1 MKQRE
6 RVKRGE
12 THGKGPQREANA
24 NKWII
29 IVRKRIRERE
39 RRQRRE
45 DTYSGYRMEGAPEEA
60 AIKSSTGLSM
70 Q

>member
-29 IVRKRIRERE
+29 IVRKRIREGE
-39 RRQRRE
+39 RGQRRE
-45 DTYSGYRMEGAPEEA
+45 DTYSGYRMR
-60 AIKSSTGLSM
+60 GLRRRQLSKV
-70 Q
+70 QRG